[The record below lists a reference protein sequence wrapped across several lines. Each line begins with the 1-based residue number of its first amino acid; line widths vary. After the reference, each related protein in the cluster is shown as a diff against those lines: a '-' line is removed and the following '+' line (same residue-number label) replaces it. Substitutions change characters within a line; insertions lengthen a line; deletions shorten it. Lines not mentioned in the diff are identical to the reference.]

1 MPDPSGERRPTR
13 TAPGA
18 QDLLQIGAV
27 CGAMIGLGVFVG
39 YLLDRAAGTSPLLT
53 FLGLALGILGAA
65 TGSYYVIR
73 PYLSPTNPG
82 SDTGTTPK
90 D

>member
-1 MPDPSGERRPTR
+1 MPEESAAGKRQ
-13 TAPGA
+13 APGL
-18 QDLLQIGAV
+18 QDLLSIGAV
-27 CGAMIGLGVFVG
+27 CGVMIGLGVFLG

-53 FLGLALGILGAA
+53 FVGLAFGILGAA

-73 PYLSPTNPG
+73 PFVSSSTPG
-82 SDTGTTPK
+82 SDTGHTPK